1 MTCRSGF
8 QTQTWLRWGLQ
19 PEIKENLSDLGPL
32 DVAKSGHVEHH
43 PVHVV
48 GVAPHLGG
56 GN

>member
-1 MTCRSGF
+1 M
-8 QTQTWLRWGLQ
+8 
-19 PEIKENLSDLGPL
+19 SDLSPL
-32 DVAKSGHVEHH
+32 DVAQGGDIEHH